1 MCGRSENSTMQLNQ
15 KNIEALIPHS
25 GTMSLLNKVLKWD
38 VDHIICLANSHRGK
52 QNPLRSENIL
62 SSVCGVEYAA
72 QAMAAHGALS
82 MPNRT
87 VEPLQGFLVS
97 IKNLQLSVPR
107 LDDIETDLTI
117 DAKMLMRDKEFMI
130 YQFRVYSEGRD
141 LLSGR
146 ATISIKENSI
156 N

>member
-1 MCGRSENSTMQLNQ
+1 MQLNQ

-25 GTMSLLNKVLKWD
+25 GTMSLLKKVLKWD
-38 VDHIICLANSHRGK
+38 ENHISCLANSHRGK
-52 QNPLRSENIL
+52 QNPLRNDNIL
-62 SSVCGVEYAA
+62 SSICGVEYAA
-72 QAMAAHGALS
+72 QAMAAHSALS
-82 MPNRT
+82 MRSPEG
-87 VEPLQGFLVS
+87 EPRSGYLVS
-97 IKNLQLSVPR
+97 IKNLQLLVSR
-107 LDDIETDLTI
+107 LDDIATDLVI

-146 ATISIKENSI
+146 ATIFIQGNSL